1 MAQLRNF
8 LLRKHEPELKLRK
21 SKIAEQNINDI
32 EVRGVKHLYTRM
44 ASCCHPVNGDDIIGY
59 LSQGRGVIVHRTD
72 CPDLSYLRKERAD
85 RLIEVAWSSN
95 AAAYAADITISTY
108 HKAGVLSQI
117 ANLFAREQ
125 INIVNLN
132 TRSTQDSCFAVMD
145 LTLEVRDVD
154 QLVGVLE
161 KLLKL
166 PSVIDAQRRI

>member
-1 MAQLRNF
+1 M
-8 LLRKHEPELKLRK
+8 
-21 SKIAEQNINDI
+21 
-32 EVRGVKHLYTRM
+32 
-44 ASCCHPVNGDDIIGY
+44 
-59 LSQGRGVIVHRTD
+59 
-72 CPDLSYLRKERAD
+72 
-85 RLIEVAWSSN
+85 
-95 AAAYAADITISTY
+95 
-108 HKAGVLSQI
+108 LSQI